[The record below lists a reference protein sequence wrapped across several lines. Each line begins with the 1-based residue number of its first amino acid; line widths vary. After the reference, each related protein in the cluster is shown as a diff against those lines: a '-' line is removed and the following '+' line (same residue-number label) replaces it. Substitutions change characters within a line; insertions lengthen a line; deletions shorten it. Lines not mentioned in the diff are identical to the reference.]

1 MVKASFENVEKVV
14 KPPHSPTVRNNPH
27 EVISEAFRLNNPQS
41 KPIIKQPNRLTKSV
55 AQGNPLLIP
64 FMTRE
69 TRYLAIPP
77 IKLPAPTAIIFLMVS
92 GNINPNLSASREE
105 WKRVYIPEA

>member
-14 KPPHSPTVRNNPH
+14 NPPHSPTVRNNPH
-27 EVISEAFRLNNPQS
+27 EVLSEALRLKNPQS

-55 AQGNPLLIP
+55 AKGNPLLIP
-64 FMTRE
+64 FMARE

-77 IKLPAPTAIIFLMVS
+77 IKLPAPTAIIFLIVS

>member
-1 MVKASFENVEKVV
+1 MTNASLEKVEKVV

-27 EVISEAFRLNNPQS
+27 EVPSEAFLLKNPQS
-41 KPIIKQPNRLTKSV
+41 KPIVKQPDRLTRSV
-55 AQGNPLLIP
+55 AQGKPLQVP
-64 FMTRE
+64 FMASE

-92 GNINPNLSASREE
+92 GNINSG
-105 WKRVYIPEA
+105 

>member
-14 KPPHSPTVRNNPH
+14 KPPQSPTVRNNPH
-27 EVISEAFRLNNPQS
+27 EVLSEAFLLKNPQS
-41 KPIIKQPNRLTKSV
+41 KPIVRQPNRLTKSV
-55 AQGNPLLIP
+55 AQGKPLLIP
-64 FMTRE
+64 FMACE

-92 GNINPNLSASREE
+92 GNINSEFTLRLQYLN
-105 WKRVYIPEA
+105 

>member
-1 MVKASFENVEKVV
+1 M

-27 EVISEAFRLNNPQS
+27 EVLSEAFRLKNPQS
-41 KPIIKQPNRLTKSV
+41 RPIIKQPNRLTKSV

-77 IKLPAPTAIIFLMVS
+77 IKLPAPTAIIFLMVP
-92 GNINPNLSASREE
+92 GNINSALS
-105 WKRVYIPEA
+105 V

>member
-14 KPPHSPTVRNNPH
+14 KPPHSPTVRNKPH
-27 EVISEAFRLNNPQS
+27 AVLSEAFRLKNPQS

-55 AQGNPLLIP
+55 AKGNPLLIP

-92 GNINPNLSASREE
+92 GNINPDLCM
-105 WKRVYIPEA
+105 